1 MWARA
6 SKRVLRQDAYTQ
18 PSPGFEAIQLP
29 FLCPAVFAPRRI
41 SHKPLTSKQDP
52 SKPVSSSVR
61 SQLPRK
67 LSRITASYRRNLA
80 SAAVAVAYD
89 YEPHEDDF
97 IPFEGLSTNHH
108 LNHERQD
115 SARSFSLPG
124 LAPDMSPLILK
135 DAPTTTPGKFRV
147 KDAISGDLNEIHQTL
162 HACLQVGRLD
172 RAAALVRRLNQ
183 IYKPE
188 APGLITA
195 HNDYIREVTL
205 RIIRTK
211 DPDLLKKLHRWFE
224 MDLRRRGIAPTP
236 ATYAL
241 MIQASIH
248 ALVEKPADRSVKRFA
263 TLAKE
268 DGFGEE
274 TMDLVSNL
282 EQTSDLALKHFKN
295 PETPIERPE
304 ATTDPDVR
312 NVTPEIRPV
321 NQKGLGLSTLKK
333 SLMLFNESETQQDTR
348 SDYIKSIEG
357 DRARLSAEERQQM
370 LERNT
375 LQAALDRWHEEDA
388 HLKSMG
394 VANVLSTPS
403 LGAIMWKW
411 HEKVVL
417 SIKMELQKAL
427 EAESNGKRNPA
438 DSQRLLWGPYLHG
451 ISPKKLSALAI
462 IICTKVVTL
471 DAKDDRGIKVLN
483 VVGAIGKAVQEEAL
497 FEDVKANR
505 NYRQWRALSQKQ
517 SSPKEATAMK
527 SLAHSSSVSP
537 NAAKSSLE
545 QDIERVEWPQAVRI
559 RIGAMLLSHL
569 IEIARVEVSRPDPK
583 TGAELRE
590 EQPVFFHTY
599 TYMGGKRVGVIRLNP
614 TMKEKMTKAPLS
626 PSLAKYLPMLSEPRP
641 WVGFREGGFLEKA
654 VSVVRLESDDL
665 QAKRYAITASRN
677 GDMSQVFAGLDVLAK
692 TPWKINRG
700 VFDIMVEAWNSGQAV
715 AKIPPENP
723 TADLPPEPPQDAPV
737 GERLKWFKKVKE
749 VENYKGGL
757 KSQRCF
763 QNFQLEVARAF
774 LNETFY
780 FPHNVDFRGRAYPM
794 APFLNHMGADN
805 ARGLLTFAES
815 RILGPNGLWWL
826 KVHLA
831 NVFGYDK
838 ASFRERVEF
847 TESHLPKI
855 IDSAKKGLHGLRWWL
870 SAEDPWQCLAAC
882 QELTAALELPDPT
895 KFRSSLAIH
904 QDGTCN
910 GLQHYAALG
919 GDAAGAKQVN
929 LEPGD
934 RPSDI
939 YTAVAEMVKT
949 SIKEDVSKGHI
960 LAVHL
965 DGKITR
971 KVVKQTVM
979 TNVYGVTF
987 MGAKMQVRKQL
998 DAILT
1003 SFPDTPS
1010 VNRNT
1015 AAGYIAK
1022 KIFSS
1027 LSKMF
1032 NGAHDIQYWFGDC
1045 AGRICSSISPD
1056 QIAAIRKEESGE
1068 VGPSMFK
1075 PTIRQIRGGAKTD
1088 PNSFTTGVIWTTP
1101 LKMPVVQPY
1110 SKKGLNK
1117 VNTNLQL
1124 ITIQN
1129 PSVMDPVHKAKQL
1142 QAFPPNFIHSLDG
1155 THMFLTA
1162 LRCQQLGLTFAAV
1175 HDSFWTHAG
1184 DVDTLNTVT
1193 RDAFI
1198 KMHSENI
1205 VERLRAEFET
1215 RYKNHIQL
1223 GSVHQH
1229 STVGKKI
1236 RAWRKAQGHAEI
1248 NTNKTFDRTKEL
1260 LLEAKRLDLL
1270 ASNNATLRKEGEDM
1284 ITPGSIYEQSHAD
1297 DRILAPSSLM
1307 PVALGQVSARQ
1318 VKLKANETIEV
1329 GNMENVKSVLAD
1341 NIQEAAAETRSANV
1355 EGENELNATV
1365 PEAKAAAI
1373 QHGYD
1378 PFAEPS
1384 KGDLDAAWIR
1394 RAEERRKEQARE
1406 SQKKNVKTY
1415 LWVPLTF
1422 PPVPKKVYPMLQF
1435 SRLEGPVT
1443 DKLANRVNSM

>member
-1 MWARA
+1 MLTRA
-6 SKRVLRQDAYTQ
+6 SRQALRRDAYKQ
-18 PSPGFEAIQLP
+18 ASPGFEAIQLP
-29 FLCPAVFAPRRI
+29 FLCPAILRPRRI
-41 SHKPLTSKQDP
+41 SHKPSICKQDP
-52 SKPVSSSVR
+52 SKPISSSAR
-61 SQLPRK
+61 SK
-67 LSRITASYRRNLA
+67 LSHQSSIANPLHSRKLA

-89 YEPHEDDF
+89 YEPHQDDF
-97 IPFEGLSTNHH
+97 IPFEGLSVNHG
-108 LNHERQD
+108 LP
-115 SARSFSLPG
+115 ARPSDRISPFSLPG
-124 LAPDMSPLILK
+124 LAPDMAPLILK

-147 KDAISGDLNEIHQTL
+147 KDGISGDLNEIHQTL

-183 IYKPE
+183 IYKPD

-205 RIIRTK
+205 RIRRTR
-211 DPDLLKKLHRWFE
+211 DSGLLKNLHRWFE
-224 MDLRRRGIAPTP
+224 TDLRRKRVTPTP

-248 ALVEKPADRSVKRFA
+248 GLVAKHADRSVKRFA
-263 TLAKE
+263 KLAKE
-268 DGFGEE
+268 DGLGDE
-274 TMDLVSNL
+274 TMGLVSSL
-282 EQTSDLALKHFKN
+282 EQTSELALRHFES
-295 PETPIERPE
+295 PEAPPIERLE
-304 ATTDPDVR
+304 TTKDSNASDAV
-312 NVTPEIRPV
+312 PEIRPV

-333 SLMLFNESETQQDTR
+333 SLMLFNETETQQDPR

-357 DRARLSAEERQQM
+357 DRSRLSPRERQQM

-388 HLKSMG
+388 HLKSLG
-394 VANVLSTPS
+394 VANVLSTS
-403 LGAIMWKW
+403 SIGAIMWKW
-411 HEKVVL
+411 HEKLVL
-417 SIKMELQKAL
+417 LIKMELQKAA
-427 EAESNGKRNPA
+427 EAESKDNRSQA
-438 DSQRLLWGPYLHG
+438 DSERLLWGPYIHG
-451 ISPKKLSALAI
+451 VTPEKLSALAI
-462 IICTKVVTL
+462 IICTRVVTL
-471 DAKDDRGIKVLN
+471 DAKDERGITVLN
-483 VVGAIGKAVQEEAL
+483 LVGSIGKAVQEEAL
-497 FEDVKANR
+497 YENVRAEG

-517 SSPKEATAMK
+517 FSSKEGRTLNTPVPAG
-527 SLAHSSSVSP
+527 SVST
-537 NAAKSSLE
+537 NAAKTSFE
-545 QDIERVEWPQAVRI
+545 QDFERSEWPPAVKVRV
-559 RIGAMLLSHL
+559 GAMLLSQL
-569 IEIARVEVSRPDPK
+569 IEIAKVEVSRPDPK

-590 EQPVFFHTY
+590 EQPVFFHTFAY
-599 TYMGGKRVGVIRLNP
+599 LRGKRVGVIQLNP
-614 TMKEKMTKAPLS
+614 TMKEKMSKAPLS
-626 PSLAKYLPMLSEPRP
+626 PALAKFLPMLTVPRQ
-641 WVGFREGGFLEKA
+641 WQGFREGGFLEKE
-654 VSVVRLESDDL
+654 VSVVRLDPDDL

-700 VFDIMVEAWNSGQAV
+700 VFDVMVEAWNSGQAI

-723 TADLPPEPPQDAPV
+723 ISDLPPEPPQDAV
-737 GERLKWFKKVKE
+737 MGERLKWLKKVKE

-757 KSQRCF
+757 RSQRCF

-838 ASFRERVEF
+838 ASFQERVEF
-847 TESHLPKI
+847 TEGHLPEI
-855 IDSAKKGLHGLRWWL
+855 IDSAKKGLHGDRWWL
-870 SAEDPWQCLAAC
+870 TAEDPWQCLAAC
-882 QELTAALELPDPT
+882 KELTAALEFPDPT
-895 KFRSSLAIH
+895 KFRSSLAVH

-919 GDAAGAKQVN
+919 GDTAGAKQVN
-929 LEPGD
+929 LEPGN

-949 SIKEDVSKGHI
+949 EIKQDASKGHI
-960 LAVHL
+960 IAVHL
-965 DGKITR
+965 DGKVTR

-1003 SFPDTPS
+1003 SFPDTHA

-1027 LSKMF
+1027 LARMF

-1045 AGRICSSISPD
+1045 AGRICSSVSPD
-1056 QIAAIRKEESGE
+1056 QITAIRKEEQGE
-1068 VGPSMFK
+1068 VRPSVFRNK
-1075 PTIRQIRGGAKTD
+1075 IRQLRGGPKID
-1088 PNSFTTGVIWTTP
+1088 PNSFSTGVIWTTP

-1117 VNTNLQL
+1117 IKTNLQL
-1124 ITIQN
+1124 ITIQK
-1129 PSVMDPVHKAKQL
+1129 PSVMDPIHKANQL

-1162 LRCQQLGLTFAAV
+1162 LKCDQLGLNFAAV

-1184 DVDTLNTVT
+1184 DVDALNRVT

-1215 RYKNHIQL
+1215 RYKGHVQFA
-1223 GSVHQH
+1223 SVHQ
-1229 STVGKKI
+1229 SSAVAKKI
-1236 RAWRKAQGHAEI
+1236 RAWRKASGHAEI
-1248 NTNKTFDRTKEL
+1248 NNRKTSERTKEL
-1260 LLEAKRLDLL
+1260 LLEAKRLELL
-1270 ASNNATLRKEGEDM
+1270 ASDDPKQRKEGEEM
-1284 ITPGSIYEQSHAD
+1284 ITPGSIYEQSHANE
-1297 DRILAPSSLM
+1297 RILAPSSDM
-1307 PVALGQVSARQ
+1307 PVALGQISTRQ
-1318 VKLKANETIEV
+1318 VKLTGNERLEV
-1329 GNMENVKSVLAD
+1329 GDLENAESVLGDSA
-1341 NIQEAAAETRSANV
+1341 QEAAVENQIAKM
-1355 EGENELNATV
+1355 EGEATRNM
-1365 PEAKAAAI
+1365 EAPSSTAVTVEYD
-1373 QHGYD
+1373 YD
-1378 PFAEPS
+1378 PFTEPPRD
-1384 KGDLDAAWIR
+1384 DLDVTWIR
-1394 RAEERRKEQARE
+1394 RAEDRKRELARE
-1406 SQKKNVKTY
+1406 KAKKHVKTF
-1415 LWVPLTF
+1415 LWVPLKF
-1422 PPVPKKVYPMLQF
+1422 PPVPKKVCAILRFYY
-1435 SRLEGPVT
+1435 
-1443 DKLANRVNSM
+1443 A